1 MANPWIWSVRSG
13 KCRGP
18 LVHPRTHLKLMHFDT
33 MWWTAEE
40 DTDERPERVD
50 VESERKFSSGT
61 NRPSMALSSLQ
72 FVFLDDHVIKLTTRE
87 LNTWVERCPAA
98 LSLTIHSTTYCV
110 KFANWTLFRDIV
122 WSGCTGQRRQRKS
135 EGPTNATVCCYL
147 YYIDEKELLELLE
160 EKVQQ
165 RKLRENIYSQSNC
178 APFITVPGWAHR
190 WWWWRL

>member
-1 MANPWIWSVRSG
+1 MAGRQWPTLGFGLSEVVRRGSG

-61 NRPSMALSSLQ
+61 NRPSMVLSSLQ

-110 KFANWTLFRDIV
+110 LFANWTLFRNSLKWLHWTEEVAEEWGSHQCHCLLLFILYWWEGIAWAPWGKGATKEV
-122 WSGCTGQRRQRKS
+122 TGK
-135 EGPTNATVCCYL
+135 YL
-147 YYIDEKELLELLE
+147 LTI
-160 EKVQQ
+160 
-165 RKLRENIYSQSNC
+165 
-178 APFITVPGWAHR
+178 
-190 WWWWRL
+190 